1 MIFIKCLDLKTS
13 RIFFIVSKLS
23 EWEHEKLIDV
33 LLDRKIKMK
42 PSTAKEIENQNPYIQ
57 ECISIY
63 IFSGEI
69 GEPEEVLAY
78 LELV

>member
-13 RIFFIVSKLS
+13 RIFFVVSYLS
-23 EWEHEKLIDV
+23 EEEHEKLVDI

-42 PSTAKEIENQNPYIQ
+42 ASSKEEMENQNPYIQ

-63 IFSGEI
+63 NFSGEI